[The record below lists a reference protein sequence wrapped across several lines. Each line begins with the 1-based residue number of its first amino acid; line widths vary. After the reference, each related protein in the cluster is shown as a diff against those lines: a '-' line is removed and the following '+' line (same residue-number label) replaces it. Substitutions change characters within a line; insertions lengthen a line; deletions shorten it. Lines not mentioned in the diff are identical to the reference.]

1 MARKAKNPSSGRYF
15 THITEMAINAY
26 NKCDNDVLKNKIYNR
41 FIKYPL
47 DKLAENV
54 IHTYKTYYFDEPY
67 EDVKASV
74 VAFLNEKMH
83 KFKGDRGKAFSYF
96 TVIARNFLF
105 NENNAN
111 YAKMKVH
118 EKLDAV
124 DLGRNVSNE
133 VYERN
138 YLEDKSDFMDFYV
151 DYIDTNLNK
160 IFLRDR
166 DRKVADSV
174 NELFRTRKDLY
185 SYNKK
190 ALYILIRDRT
200 GVNTQYITKVIGK
213 MKVMF
218 AELNTDYSKAGILK
232 LNHNIER
239 YYDEG
244 R

>member
-1 MARKAKNPSSGRYF
+1 MARKAKKPGSGRYF

-26 NKCDNDVLKNKIYNR
+26 NNSDDGVLKNKIYNR

-124 DLGRNVSNE
+124 DLVRNVPNE
-133 VYERN
+133 THQQDYMQEA
-138 YLEDKSDFMDFYV
+138 SDFMDFYV
-151 DYIDTNLNK
+151 DYIDTNLDK

-218 AELNTDYSKAGILK
+218 AELNTDYTKTGILK

-244 R
+244 

>member
-1 MARKAKNPSSGRYF
+1 MPRKAKNPSNRYF
-15 THITEMAINAY
+15 TYITEMAINAY
-26 NKCDNDVLKNKIYNR
+26 NNCDDNKLKNKIYNR

-54 IHTYKTYYFDEPY
+54 IHTYKTYYFDDSY

-83 KFKGDRGKAFSYF
+83 KFRGDRGKAFSYF

-111 YAKMKVH
+111 YAKMKIH

-124 DLGRNVSNE
+124 DLGRNVPNE
-133 VYERN
+133 TYQQD
-138 YLEDKSDFMDFYV
+138 YLQEASDFMDFYV
-151 DYIDTNLNK
+151 DYIDTNLDK

-213 MKVMF
+213 MRIMF
-218 AELNTDYSKAGILK
+218 VELNTDYTKNGILK
-232 LNHNIER
+232 LNHNLER

-244 R
+244 